1 MRFFDYRD
9 GALYAEDVP
18 LAVIAEAVGTPVYV
32 YSRATLEHHYKVF
45 KAALGDL
52 KVHIC
57 YAVKANTN
65 RAVIATL
72 AALGAGADTVSEGEI
87 RRALHAGVPAD
98 GIVFAGVGKTDAELA
113 YAISVGVRQ
122 INIESASELARI
134 SRLASAQ
141 GKVQKVCIRVNP
153 DVGAGGHAKI
163 TTGKA
168 DNKFG
173 VSFDLAEALY
183 AEANELTGVEP
194 VGLSVHIGSQII
206 DFTPMEQAYRK
217 LVACVGR
224 LRARGLTVTRLDL
237 GGGLAATYDET
248 VSGPDLVAY
257 GAMVRNVVGDLDIEL
272 EFEPGRM
279 IAANAG
285 VLLTRAIVTKD
296 NGGKAFLVVDAAMND
311 LIRPALYEAY
321 HQMLPVRQAVDH
333 DNLAPLDVV
342 GPVCETGDTFAEQR
356 PMPAIGEGDLIA
368 FMSTGAYG
376 FAMASTYNS
385 RPLAA
390 EVMVSGDQWQVVRPR
405 QTYEEMFGM
414 ETLPDWLGP
423 QAEKA

>member
-18 LAVIAEAVGTPVYV
+18 LAEIAEAVGTPVYI
-32 YSRATLEHHYKVF
+32 YSRATLEHHYRVF
-45 KAALGDL
+45 KAAMGDL
-52 KVHIC
+52 PVHIC

-87 RRALHAGVPAD
+87 RRALNAGVPPD
-98 GIVFAGVGKTDAELA
+98 GIVFAGVGKTDQELA

-122 INIESASELARI
+122 INIESGSELDRI
-134 SRLASAQ
+134 ASLAQ
-141 GKVQKVCIRVNP
+141 DMGKVQQVCIRVNP

-173 VSFDLAEALY
+173 VSFDLAEVLY
-183 AEANELTGVEP
+183 AHADCLDGVDP

-206 DFTPMEQAYRK
+206 DFAPMEKAYQK
-217 LVACVGR
+217 LADCVVR
-224 LRARGLTVTRLDL
+224 LRTRGLKVTRLDL

-248 VSGPDLVAY
+248 VNGPDLAAY
-257 GAMVRNVVGDLDIEL
+257 GAMVQRVVGHLDVEL

-285 VLLTRAIVTKD
+285 VLVSRAIVTKD
-296 NGGKAFLVVDAAMND
+296 NGGKSFLVVDAAMND

-321 HQMLPVRQAVDH
+321 HQMLPVKKADDH

-356 PMPAIGEGDLIA
+356 PMPAIAAGELLA

-390 EVMVSGDQWQVVRPR
+390 EVMVSGDHWQVVRPR

-414 ETLPDWLGP
+414 ETLPDWLGSTS
-423 QAEKA
+423 

>member
-1 MRFFDYRD
+1 MRFFDYQD
-9 GALYAEDVP
+9 GQLCAENVP
-18 LAVIAEAVGTPVYV
+18 LAAIAQAVGTPVHV
-32 YSRATLEHHYKVF
+32 YSRATLEHHYTVF
-45 KAALGDL
+45 KAAFGDL
-52 KVHIC
+52 PVHIC

-65 RAVIATL
+65 RAVMATL

-87 RRALHAGVPAD
+87 RRALAAGFPAD

-113 YAISVGVRQ
+113 YATNVGVRQ
-122 INIESASELARI
+122 INIESIAELERLSAIAS
-134 SRLASAQ
+134 Q
-141 GKVQKVCIRVNP
+141 MGKTQQVCIRVNP

-173 VSFDLAEALY
+173 LSFEQAETLY
-183 AEANELTGVEP
+183 ARAAALPGVVA
-194 VGLSVHIGSQII
+194 VGLSVHIGSQIV
-206 DFTPMEQAYRK
+206 DFAPMERAYQK
-217 LVACVGR
+217 LVDATKR
-224 LRARGLTVTRLDL
+224 LRAAGLNVTRLDL
-237 GGGLAATYDET
+237 GGGLAAVYDET
-248 VSGPDLVAY
+248 TGGPDLGAY
-257 GAMVRNVVGDLDIEL
+257 GAMVRRVIGDLDVEL

-285 VLLTRAIVTKD
+285 VLLSRAVVTKH

-321 HQMLPVRQAVDH
+321 HQMLPLKQADAN
-333 DNLAPLDVV
+333 DNLAPVDVV
-342 GPVCETGDTFAEQR
+342 GPVCETGDTFATDR
-356 PMPAIGEGDLIA
+356 PMPALHPGDLMA

-390 EVMVSGDQWQVVRPR
+390 EVMVSGDQWRLVRPR
-405 QTYEEMFGM
+405 QTYDEMFGM
-414 ETLPDWLGP
+414 EVLPDWT
-423 QAEKA
+423 KA